1 MENVNKIEIRLDK
14 ITTSGVTIN
23 IPFGLEFFP
32 VDNTELQQTEF
43 VENEKEKAVNPIF
56 DNEKYPFYPTFPS
69 INGGQTKAYTV
80 EYVTDLTLQDLGFT
94 ENDILFNRLPFKKT
108 YLRLNF
114 YDTKDSKT
122 QRLIGRETVHLKTD
136 SKWYSKG
143 KLLPLNTIYAIF
155 ISNAQN
161 SIYNSI
167 YGEGFNY
174 YWYKTTLPYTV
185 YVKPALMNAKTGD
198 VKRLYSSQVGTL
210 TPPPSLSV
218 QAPLL
223 GVDYI
228 KCDFSEDATKRQKY
242 FYNLNSDGLSNVQT
256 IEDVLFPTNNKITV
270 NLNWY

>member
-14 ITTSGVTIN
+14 ITTSQVTIN

-43 VENEKEKAVNPIF
+43 IDSEKQKAVNPIV
-56 DNEKYPFYPTFPS
+56 DIEKYPFYPSFPS
-69 INGGQTKAYTV
+69 INGGQANAYII
-80 EYVTDLTLQDLGFT
+80 EYKTDLTLFDLGFT

-122 QRLIGRETVHLKTD
+122 QRLIGRETVHLKID
-136 SKWYSKG
+136 SNWYTNG
-143 KLLPLNTIYAIF
+143 QLQPLNTIYATF

-174 YWYKTTLPYTV
+174 YWYKTTLPYTI
-185 YVKPALMNAKTGD
+185 YVKPAVMNAKTGT
-198 VKRLYSSQVGTL
+198 VTRLYSNSMGSI

-218 QAPLL
+218 AVPLL

-228 KCDFSEDATKRQKY
+228 KCDFFEDTTKRQKY
-242 FYNLNSDGLSNVQT
+242 YYNLNSDGLSDTQT
-256 IEDVLFPTNNKITV
+256 TEDSLFPTNNKITI
-270 NLNWY
+270 NLIRY